1 MPTGSVLELANAA
14 VVTFGEAMLR
24 LSPAGQRRLEQVQ
37 LLEVWPAG
45 AELNVAV
52 GLARLG
58 TSAAWVSRLPRNA
71 LGQLV
76 ASQARSHGVDTS
88 GVEWDDGGR
97 LGLYFVEVAAAPRAS
112 AALYD
117 RNGSS
122 FARLEPADFDWPALL
137 TGARLFHT
145 SGITPAL
152 SEECARATAAALAA
166 ARAAGCTTSYD
177 LNFRSRLTTP
187 ELARGFLAS
196 AAGSVDVL
204 LASAADAATV
214 FGAEGAPVDVASQLR
229 ERLGV
234 PRVVISA
241 RVAGAAATQTRV
253 SVSVAD
259 EVDTI
264 TSPAFG
270 SVDPVGGGDAFCAG
284 FLHGLLERGARRGLE
299 LGGAVAALK
308 QSIPGDFPLVG
319 LEEVEQLLSGTD
331 AARMTR

>member
-1 MPTGSVLELANAA
+1 MAA
-14 VVTFGEAMLR
+14 TVVTFGEAMLR
-24 LSPAGQRRLEQVQ
+24 LSPAGRRRLEQVQ

-58 TSAAWVSRLPRNA
+58 TPSAWVSRLPRNA

-88 GVEWDDGGR
+88 RVRWDDGGR

-117 RNGSS
+117 RSGSS
-122 FARLEPADFDWPALL
+122 FARLEPDGFDWPTLL
-137 TGARLFHT
+137 AGARLFHT

-152 SEECARATAAALAA
+152 SEECARATTEALAA

-177 LNFRSRLTTP
+177 LNFRAKLTTP
-187 ELARGFLAS
+187 ELARDFLGS
-196 AAGSVDVL
+196 VAGSVDVL
-204 LASAADAATV
+204 LASAADATSV
-214 FGAEGAPVDVASQLR
+214 FGAEGTPLDVGTELR
-229 ERLGV
+229 GHLGV
-234 PRVVISA
+234 PRVVVSA
-241 RVAGAAATQTRV
+241 RVAGEAGTQARV
-253 SVSVAD
+253 SVSVGD
-259 EVDTI
+259 EVDTV

-284 FLHGLLERGARRGLE
+284 FLHGLLEEGARRGLE
-299 LGGAVAALK
+299 LGGAMAALK

-319 LEEVEQLLSGTD
+319 PEEVEQLLAGTD
-331 AARMTR
+331 GVRMTR